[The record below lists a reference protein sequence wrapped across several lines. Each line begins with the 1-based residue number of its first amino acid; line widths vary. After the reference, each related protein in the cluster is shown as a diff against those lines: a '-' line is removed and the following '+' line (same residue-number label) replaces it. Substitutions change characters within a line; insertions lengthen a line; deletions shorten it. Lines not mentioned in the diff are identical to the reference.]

1 MWGEPHNHIT
11 PVFLARGSGDE
22 TTPAFCWEN
31 FFVLGSADN
40 VLTGSHA
47 NTWDE
52 NSQQDRDCQE
62 KPLRLWLLQQDLKLI
77 LLHVKSIWP

>member
-1 MWGEPHNHIT
+1 MWGE

-22 TTPAFCWEN
+22 TIPALCWEN
-31 FFVLGSADN
+31 FFVLGPADN